1 MQVARITSIG
11 PNDMDFQVAKV
22 SSSVNSISKRIIAE
36 KDMILS
42 SKVFRTPHI
51 HLYSGISDRKELE
64 AVGITT
70 IIGNPNMKK
79 NIY

>member
-1 MQVARITSIG
+1 
-11 PNDMDFQVAKV
+11 
-22 SSSVNSISKRIIAE
+22 
-36 KDMILS
+36 MILS

-70 IIGNPNMKK
+70 IIGNPKYEEEYILALIFFSANLQKTRCIIHS
-79 NIY
+79 IYVVY